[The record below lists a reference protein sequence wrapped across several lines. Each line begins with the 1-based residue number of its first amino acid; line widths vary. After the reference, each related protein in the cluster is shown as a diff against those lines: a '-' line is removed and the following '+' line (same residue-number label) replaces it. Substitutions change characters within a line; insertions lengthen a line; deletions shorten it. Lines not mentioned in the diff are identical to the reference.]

1 MYKHILIATDGSE
14 LGAKAVDQGLDL
26 AKQLGA
32 KVTAITVTEPWTAAA
47 YGTIPTPT
55 LIKVYDK
62 AAADN
67 AARILASVS
76 DVAKKKQVACDAP
89 HVKDHYPRTAS
100 STPPRPGVATSS
112 SWLLTAVAAWPGCCS
127 AARRRRSSPSAR
139 SQFSFAADAAARSID
154 RDQ

>member
-76 DVAKKKQVACDAP
+76 NVAKKKQVACDAL
-89 HVKDHYPRTAS
+89 HAYGFAVTKDQPRADFQ
-100 STPPRPGVATSS
+100 PDATS
-112 SWLLTAVAAWPGCCS
+112 LLRDDIDLVNSRNVLRRFVRDRPPQRPPTAATRHT
-127 AARRRRSSPSAR
+127 ARRP
-139 SQFSFAADAAARSID
+139 
-154 RDQ
+154 

>member
-76 DVAKKKQVACDAP
+76 DVAKKKQVACDAL
-89 HVKDHYPRTAS
+89 HVKDHYPADGIIDTAKARGCDLIVMAS
-100 STPPRPGVATSS
+100 HGRRGLARV
-112 SWLLTAVAAWPGCCS
+112 LLGSETTKVLTL
-127 AARRRRSSPSAR
+127 SPIPVLVCR
-139 SQFSFAADAAARSID
+139 
-154 RDQ
+154 

>member
-1 MYKHILIATDGSE
+1 MSLASGLRRSSATDGSE
-14 LGAKAVDQGLDL
+14 LGGKAVDQGLDL

-76 DVAKKKQVACDAP
+76 DVAKKKQVAC
-89 HVKDHYPRTAS
+89 V
-100 STPPRPGVATSS
+100 RPCT
-112 SWLLTAVAAWPGCCS
+112 
-127 AARRRRSSPSAR
+127 
-139 SQFSFAADAAARSID
+139 
-154 RDQ
+154 